1 MCAQKVK
8 GFGQFLQRY
17 NNIFANC
24 KTAING
30 TSWYLTNEGRTDWK
44 TVDYKNDIWKEVYP
58 ELYNLDVSKMGY
70 PAGNIYKNNLY
81 YNSGVNTFSIEMED
95 TSVVENNYS
104 ASGDTGFYDINKQNY
119 LLRDDALACQKIDI
133 HSKKT

>member
-30 TSWYLTNEGRTDWK
+30 TSWCLTNEGRTDWK

-70 PAGNIYKNNLY
+70 VDQTDVSDGNYAFSAFAGRNIGISVQIGK
-81 YNSGVNTFSIEMED
+81 SDS
-95 TSVVENNYS
+95 TSVIRFFGEKREVRLCV
-104 ASGDTGFYDINKQNY
+104 GIGKRC
-119 LLRDDALACQKIDI
+119 LRR
-133 HSKKT
+133 HSTKTF